1 MGKQVFIVAFALVL
15 AFVTAFC
22 LVASVGRALRRAR
35 ARRAAY
41 VVEDASAGASGA
53 GLAGFGVGAGAGSL
67 GSTDGAGGSSVGT
80 PAGAGGADAAAQASD
95 AKMGYSAR
103 SGTYA
108 HLVRNGIPLF
118 TGIARLFL
126 RVKFADDF
134 VRNLAAWMRTRG
146 YATKKDALASLLLGV
161 LLGAGLLSA
170 AVARNFV
177 ALIAAPA
184 LIVTALVLRMQ
195 SARDS
200 QDDALRE
207 GVPGALSV
215 MSECFQSG
223 YSLVQTL
230 QMVADQSSAKLSQVF
245 GKCASMLQLGAS
257 SGEALAALRT
267 ETNVSELSFVA
278 VALDVQHQTGGSI
291 ASVLGAAEQMV
302 QDKIDLRRSLRV
314 QTAQAK
320 LSARVV
326 CLMPFILAFVLSLV
340 SDGFMAPFFSSPAGL
355 VMLCVALLME
365 AAGVVMV
372 RKMLK
377 TAL

>member
-377 TAL
+377 MAL

>member
-41 VVEDASAGASGA
+41 VAEDASAGASGA

-67 GSTDGAGGSSVGT
+67 GSTDGAGGSSVGS

-95 AKMGYSAR
+95 AKMCYSAR

-146 YATKKDALASLLLGV
+146 YATKRDALASLLLGV

-340 SDGFMAPFFSSPAGL
+340 SDGFMAPFFSSLAGF

-377 TAL
+377 MAL